1 MNEPSSVTLGWL
13 GRFAQ
18 SWLPVCL
25 LGVSLGANVYLGIKM
40 DHPAVVSTARI
51 KLGDRFPVV
60 AAETLAGNQVRL
72 GWASNTGQT
81 VIYVFSPTCIWC
93 ARNLANIQ
101 ALALNRGSRFRFIGV
116 SLTKT
121 GLHEYLAKNNL
132 PFPIYSIDA
141 KTAKET
147 KLTGTPEMIVVSRE
161 GKVERDISGAFT
173 GPTQKEVEAAFDIH
187 LPGLLQKSE
196 L

>member
-1 MNEPSSVTLGWL
+1 
-13 GRFAQ
+13 
-18 SWLPVCL
+18 
-25 LGVSLGANVYLGIKM
+25 
-40 DHPAVVSTARI
+40 
-51 KLGDRFPVV
+51 
-60 AAETLAGNQVRL
+60 
-72 GWASNTGQT
+72 
-81 VIYVFSPTCIWC
+81 
-93 ARNLANIQ
+93 
-101 ALALNRGSRFRFIGV
+101 
-116 SLTKT
+116 
-121 GLHEYLAKNNL
+121 LAKNNL